1 MSTTERTSSSSLF
14 FRDVGNKFT
23 KELGIVFP
31 IPDSIRPA
39 FKAFGHNLVTRNGD
53 DSFEIPVPATLL
65 VDGQGI
71 VRNTYINPHYWERVE
86 PSTVL
91 EWIDES

>member
-1 MSTTERTSSSSLF
+1 MSTTERTSSSPLF
-14 FRDVGNKFT
+14 FRDV
-23 KELGIVFP
+23 
-31 IPDSIRPA
+31 
-39 FKAFGHNLVTRNGD
+39 AFGHNLVTRNSD